1 MKQTNRN
8 LCVEVMV
15 VKKKVT
21 IAFVIIGILAIS
33 TMIIFS
39 TYKSSEAYRKAKT
52 QWECS
57 VVCAEKSTP
66 DSYVITYSDAKI
78 LSNTGVLTVQNRN
91 DFDITVHLLCEG
103 KQELVSDSIPAG
115 GCYSFQNVTDK
126 EYTVGIHAE
135 VDENTDIKAFVYDGK
150 DTEPYTR

>member
-1 MKQTNRN
+1 MKFQF
-8 LCVEVMV
+8 VELRRSGFVCGGDGCE
-15 VKKKVT
+15 KKVT

-39 TYKSSEAYRKAKT
+39 TYKSSEAYRKAKAKT

-91 DFDITVHLLCEG
+91 DFDIIVHLLCEG

-115 GCYSFQNVTDK
+115 GCYSFLNVTDK
-126 EYTVGIHAE
+126 ECWNQVVCKRMAGNKGILL
-135 VDENTDIKAFVYDGK
+135 KS
-150 DTEPYTR
+150 RQ

>member
-1 MKQTNRN
+1 MISGKIGGKNSDINRN

-52 QWECS
+52 QW
-57 VVCAEKSTP
+57 
-66 DSYVITYSDAKI
+66 
-78 LSNTGVLTVQNRN
+78 
-91 DFDITVHLLCEG
+91 
-103 KQELVSDSIPAG
+103 
-115 GCYSFQNVTDK
+115 
-126 EYTVGIHAE
+126 
-135 VDENTDIKAFVYDGK
+135 
-150 DTEPYTR
+150 

>member
-1 MKQTNRN
+1 M
-8 LCVEVMV
+8 
-15 VKKKVT
+15 KKKVT
-21 IAFVIIGILAIS
+21 IAFVITGILAIS

-39 TYKSSEAYRKAKT
+39 TYKSSEAYRKAKAKT

-115 GCYSFQNVTDK
+115 GYYNAHDRIYNLAFCWIILQYFQIQYCK
-126 EYTVGIHAE
+126 S
-135 VDENTDIKAFVYDGK
+135 KS
-150 DTEPYTR
+150 

>member
-1 MKQTNRN
+1 MRGFLREKCTKVLRYGSMMIKINRN

-52 QWECS
+52 KWECS

-66 DSYVITYSDAKI
+66 DS
-78 LSNTGVLTVQNRN
+78 
-91 DFDITVHLLCEG
+91 
-103 KQELVSDSIPAG
+103 
-115 GCYSFQNVTDK
+115 
-126 EYTVGIHAE
+126 
-135 VDENTDIKAFVYDGK
+135 
-150 DTEPYTR
+150 

>member
-1 MKQTNRN
+1 MYNMKQTNRN

-21 IAFVIIGILAIS
+21 IAFVITGILAIS

-39 TYKSSEAYRKAKT
+39 TYKSSEAYRKAKAKT

-91 DFDITVHLLCEG
+91 DFDITVHRKRLNFRHGYKNPRPHFCNRSTL
-103 KQELVSDSIPAG
+103 I
-115 GCYSFQNVTDK
+115 
-126 EYTVGIHAE
+126 IH
-135 VDENTDIKAFVYDGK
+135 I
-150 DTEPYTR
+150 